1 MKQSTT
7 FLQMNSTLR
16 DDFSQN
22 YLTDC
27 DTSVFKQHNFTE
39 QWSENVTELIPSTN
53 KFESLCNLLNNT
65 KNHFEHSSSSYGYP
79 LINPYS
85 DECFCEKYQ
94 YEPFEE
100 FDCTCRETN
109 ETCLTYDLVPFLNV
123 TAMRYNEYYIS
134 VSISLLFKLVIC

>member
-1 MKQSTT
+1 
-7 FLQMNSTLR
+7 MNSTLR

-22 YLTDC
+22 FFTDC

-39 QWSENVTELIPSTN
+39 QWSGNVTEVISSPTN
-53 KFESLCNLLNNT
+53 FENLCDLLNNT

-79 LINPYS
+79 LINPYL
-85 DECFCEKYQ
+85 DECFCKKYQ

-100 FDCTCRETN
+100 FDCTCKETN

-134 VSISLLFKLVIC
+134 VSISLFVKSLIC